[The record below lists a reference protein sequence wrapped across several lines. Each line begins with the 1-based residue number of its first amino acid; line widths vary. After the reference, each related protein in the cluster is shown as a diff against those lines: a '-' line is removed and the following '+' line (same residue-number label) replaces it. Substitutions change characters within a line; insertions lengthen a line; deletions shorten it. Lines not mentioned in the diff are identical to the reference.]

1 MTIVG
6 KILVFMNL
14 IFSLVVGSFALVD
27 YSSRTHWA
35 KGFRDLEGK
44 FKIISASAE
53 AFKRESD
60 DLRKEKTDLYDK
72 LVAERVVIDP
82 AAKDDRDSGF
92 RIATSALNALRERTK
107 SIDELK
113 NQMESLRKQLTEEK
127 AKATT
132 LANMEQGFKTDA
144 ERRQADSKVLR
155 ESLKVEMDKNFK
167 LEQDKNSYRDL
178 KVAAEIERDTLKN
191 RNAALEQQIQDLARN
206 LAQAKSNLGA
216 VGAGKG
222 ANPPPENIEG
232 QVTRADGNLV
242 SISVGSDNGLSRNQ
256 TMEVFRLGQNPRY
269 LGRIRL
275 VEVTP
280 TKAVGQ
286 LVGRPSQPIQTGDRV
301 ASRIVTGN

>member
-14 IFSLVVGSFALVD
+14 IFSLVVGGFALVD

-144 ERRQADSKVLR
+144 ERHHAAQEEHDAPGVFGIPALHCRIHGEKRQRRQKISQR
-155 ESLKVEMDKNFK
+155 
-167 LEQDKNSYRDL
+167 
-178 KVAAEIERDTLKN
+178 VA
-191 RNAALEQQIQDLARN
+191 
-206 LAQAKSNLGA
+206 
-216 VGAGKG
+216 
-222 ANPPPENIEG
+222 
-232 QVTRADGNLV
+232 
-242 SISVGSDNGLSRNQ
+242 
-256 TMEVFRLGQNPRY
+256 
-269 LGRIRL
+269 L
-275 VEVTP
+275 VEEP
-280 TKAVGQ
+280 
-286 LVGRPSQPIQTGDRV
+286 GDHSPPAR
-301 ASRIVTGN
+301 